1 MSQINSTP
9 KKEGGAIF
17 IFNYDAV
24 LQLRLNPQRYFS
36 LSIMKSFCP
45 KNNLCPSEIRGAF
58 YELRVGPID
67 KTNWESLDTFTR
79 CERCSVNPKNS
90 KEENDFIN
98 GKNTSRLYFS
108 PYIES
113 VWSDVGAASTFIHQ
127 NLVLNNVDGY
137 IGSIFLD
144 SIHTIEEFHSMC
156 RQIDLGFEALIKNG
170 GYLYPKGSDHP
181 LKPEV
186 MASLGFALIEQ

>member
-1 MSQINSTP
+1 MNQENITP

-17 IFNYDAV
+17 IFNYDAA
-24 LQLRLNPQRYFS
+24 LQLQLNPQRHFN

-45 KNNLCPSEIRGAF
+45 KNELCPQEIRAAF

-67 KTNWESLDTFTR
+67 KTNWESLGTFTR
-79 CERCSVNPKNS
+79 GERCSVNPKNS
-90 KEENDFIN
+90 KKEDDFIT
-98 GKNTSRLYFS
+98 GKNANRLFFS
-108 PYIES
+108 PYVVA
-113 VWSDVGAASTFIHQ
+113 VWSDVNTAPTFIHRY
-127 NLVLNNVDGY
+127 LEKNNVNGY

-144 SIHTIEEFHSMC
+144 SIHTIEKFHSMC
-156 RQIDLGFEALIKNG
+156 RQIDLGFDVLIKNG

-186 MASLGFALIEQ
+186 MASMGFALIEQ